1 MPGKAIRFVRV
12 LCALAALAA
21 SGAAAAQAWPAKPL
35 RIVVNFP
42 PGGAADVIARAVAPG
57 LGETLGQSVLIENR
71 PGANGNIGAEAVV
84 RAGGDGYTLLMA
96 SGGTVSVNPQIYTNM
111 SFDPARDLQPVA
123 AGARVLV
130 YLLVR
135 PDVPA
140 NTVAELVAHLRA
152 NPGRLAYGS
161 PGSGSSPH
169 LAMEMFKMNAKV
181 FAVHVPYRGAAP
193 ALTDLLGGQL
203 QFMFDPGPG
212 LTHVRS
218 GKLRLL
224 AVGSP
229 KRSPQFPNTPTL
241 AESGMPGFDADTY
254 FGFYAPSGV
263 SQEVVARLNR
273 EINRLLATPQVRERI
288 EALGGEPSP
297 MSPAEFNERTRVDR
311 ERFGVVIRAAGIKA
325 D

>member
-1 MPGKAIRFVRV
+1 MPTKTIRFIRL
-12 LCALAALAA
+12 LCAIAALGA
-21 SGAAAAQAWPAKPL
+21 SGAAAAQAWPAKPV
-35 RIVVNFP
+35 RVIVNFP

-57 LGETLGQSVLIENR
+57 LGESLGQSVLIENR
-71 PGANGNIGAEAVV
+71 PGANGNIGAEAVA

-96 SGGTVSVNPQIYTNM
+96 SGGTVSVNPQIYANM
-111 SFDPARDLQPVA
+111 SFDPAKDLQPVA

-140 NTVAELVAHLRA
+140 KNVAELVAYLRA

-203 QFMFDPGPG
+203 QFLFDPGPG

-218 GKLRLL
+218 GKLRIL

-229 KRSPQFPNTPTL
+229 KRSPQFPDTPTL

-254 FGFYAPSGV
+254 FGFYAPAGV
-263 SQEVVARLNR
+263 GQEIVMRLNR
-273 EINRLLATPQVRERI
+273 EINRLLVTPQVRERI

-297 MSPAEFNERTRVDR
+297 MSPAEFNERTRIDR

>member
-1 MPGKAIRFVRV
+1 MQLIRA
-12 LCALAALAA
+12 LCAFIAVAVSA
-21 SGAAAAQAWPAKPL
+21 AAAAQAWPAKPV
-35 RIVVNFP
+35 RIIVNFP

-57 LGETLGQSVLIENR
+57 LAESLGQSVPIENR

-96 SGGTVSVNPQIYTNM
+96 SGGTVSVNPQIYANM
-111 SFDPARDLQPVA
+111 SFDAARDLQPVA
-123 AGARVLV
+123 AAARVLV
-130 YLLVR
+130 YLVVR
-135 PDVPA
+135 PDLSVS
-140 NTVAELVAHLRA
+140 TVAELIAHMRA
-152 NPGRLAYGS
+152 NPGRLAFGS

-169 LAMEMFKMNAKV
+169 IAMEMFKLNAKV

-229 KRSPQFPNTPTL
+229 KRSPLFPNTPTL

-263 SQEVVARLNR
+263 SQEIVARLNR
-273 EINRLLATPQVRERI
+273 EINRLLGTPQVRERI

-297 MSPAEFNERTRVDR
+297 MTPAQFNQMSRIDR
-311 ERFGVVIRAAGIKA
+311 ERFGVVIRAAGIKP